1 MSYVE
6 DEDLLAIVA
15 EVDDAG
21 GNKAEAA
28 RRLGMSRETL
38 RDQYAM
44 AVRRNLTGAA
54 LGGTMPEGFELTKIT
69 SLVKRADGTK
79 LEWQHKTLVKTQQQT
94 LEEFAAYLNDNLEPV
109 KMIPAPAYVEA
120 DLATQYPIA
129 DLHLGQYSW
138 GKETRES
145 YDLDIA
151 RDTYKA
157 TVIKLMART
166 PASHTA
172 LVVGYGDFFHADSN
186 LALTPGHGNAL
197 DTDGRNGKVINLGA
211 ELVIWTIELA
221 LQKHAIVVVRMLAGN
236 HDPRGGDLLTLAV
249 RMRFLD
255 NPRVIV
261 DRDPGYF
268 WFYQWGTTM
277 LAGIHG
283 HETKIEQMPGVM
295 AAYEPKMWGE
305 TRFRYAYAGHWHR
318 RIKGTP
324 AKTADEVG
332 GAIWEVFQAITAKD
346 GWNRGKGHSSGRSMV
361 AITYSLTEGEIDRK
375 TQPIL

>member
-1 MSYVE
+1 MAYVD
-6 DEDLLAIVA
+6 DEDLLAVVA
-15 EVDDAG
+15 EVERT
-21 GNKAEAA
+21 GNKALAA
-28 RRLGMSRETL
+28 RNLGMSRETV
-38 RDQYAM
+38 RDQYQQ
-44 AVRRNLTGAA
+44 AVRRNLTGEA
-54 LGGTMPEGFELTKIT
+54 LGGHMPEGFELTKIT
-69 SLVKRADGTK
+69 SLVKRADGTSM
-79 LEWQHKTLVKTQQQT
+79 EWQHKTRITAQQDNLEALVT
-94 LEEFAAYLNDNLEPV
+94 YLNENLEPV
-109 KMIPAPAYVEA
+109 KLIEAPAYVLA
-120 DLATQYPIA
+120 DQCTQYPIV
-129 DLHLGQYSW
+129 DFHLGQYSW

-157 TVIKLMART
+157 TVTKLVART

-295 AAYEPKMWGE
+295 AAYEPKMWGN
-305 TRFRYAYAGHWHR
+305 TTFRYAYAGHWHR
-318 RIKGTP
+318 RIKGRD
-324 AKTADEVG
+324 ADEKG